1 MTAIHDFIEGYLSDP
16 AQAVSDARNEAD
28 QRFWYDEFDDEMI
41 YNEIASPEFHL
52 YEEIIMADDKQNF
65 SHAGRM
71 VSVA

>member
-1 MTAIHDFIEGYLSDP
+1 MTAIHNFIEGYLSDP

-65 SHAGRM
+65 SHAGSLF
-71 VSVA
+71 SVA

>member
-1 MTAIHDFIEGYLSDP
+1 MTAIHNFIEGYLSDP

-52 YEEIIMADDKQNF
+52 YEEIIMAGDKQNF
-65 SHAGRM
+65 SHAGSL

>member
-28 QRFWYDEFDDEMI
+28 QRLWYDEFDDEMI
-41 YNEIASPEFHL
+41 YREIASPEFRL
-52 YEEIIMADDKQNF
+52 YEEIVMADDKQNI
-65 SHAGRM
+65 SHTGSL

>member
-52 YEEIIMADDKQNF
+52 YEEIVMADDKQNF

>member
-16 AQAVSDARNEAD
+16 AQAVSDARNEAE

-41 YNEIASPEFHL
+41 YSEIASPEFHL

-65 SHAGRM
+65 SHASSL

>member
-1 MTAIHDFIEGYLSDP
+1 MTAIHNFIEGYLSDP

-41 YNEIASPEFHL
+41 YKEIASPEFHL
-52 YEEIIMADDKQNF
+52 YEEIVMAADKQNF
-65 SHAGRM
+65 SHTGSL